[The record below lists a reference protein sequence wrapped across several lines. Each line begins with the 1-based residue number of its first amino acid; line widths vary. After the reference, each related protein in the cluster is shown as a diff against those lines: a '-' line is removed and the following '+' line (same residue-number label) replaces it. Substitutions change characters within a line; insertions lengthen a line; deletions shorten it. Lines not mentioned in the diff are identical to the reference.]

1 MKFITS
7 GTVSGFNSQ
16 FVILQYYTTILLHY
30 VYGNRVMLEARI
42 GLLVPIVCS

>member
-16 FVILQYYTTILLHY
+16 FVILQYYTSITLHIMWY
-30 VYGNRVMLEARI
+30 PCNVGSTCWTVGAYCV
-42 GLLVPIVCS
+42 